1 MKQFITILIFLILS
15 IATFCSAAESNFPQ
29 LVDDKLVLL
38 SLSEKTACQ
47 TELEKDELQR
57 VIHWMNRDILKRMR
71 QEGFVT
77 SFIKD
82 MKEYSSTMGTLTIL
96 DVIYFNSAHGN
107 RKKGPFSLEVNY
119 KLLDRRG
126 ALLAEWTDGADSR
139 RGGTY
144 CARALN
150 KRAMEKINK
159 LLKNKATPKK

>member
-1 MKQFITILIFLILS
+1 MKQFITVLAFLILS
-15 IATFCSAAESNFPQ
+15 TATFCSAAESNFLQP
-29 LVDDKLVLL
+29 VDDKLVLL
-38 SLSEKTACQ
+38 SLSEKTAGQ
-47 TELEKDELQR
+47 TKLEKDELQR
-57 VIHWMNRDILKRMR
+57 VIDWMDRDILKRMR
-71 QEGFVT
+71 REGFVT

-82 MKEYSSTMGTLTIL
+82 MKEYSSTMGTLAIL
-96 DVIYFNSAHGN
+96 DVIYFNSDGN

-150 KRAMEKINK
+150 KRAMEKIST
-159 LLKNKATPKK
+159 LLKHKTTPKK